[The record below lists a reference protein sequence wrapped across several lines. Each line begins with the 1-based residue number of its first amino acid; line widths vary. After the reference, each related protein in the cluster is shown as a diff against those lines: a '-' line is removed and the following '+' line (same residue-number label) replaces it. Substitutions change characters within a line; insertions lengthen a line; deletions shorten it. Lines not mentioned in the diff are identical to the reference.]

1 MPYASAVIAIV
12 LALALPLAAFLV
24 LMLSR
29 PRGPDIAD
37 QRRRAAGVWIPRLSV
52 IATIA
57 TYLCVTLILVE
68 AWKLHRVEPEPGWI
82 GALSGVIRGVDMAVM
97 LWAALGAYLLIPGV
111 VGVLMAAIPAA
122 RWRNPARILV
132 LRRFARDDT
141 SRALKALIGER
152 VSRHGHVYTLAD
164 RDINTPWYVR
174 LPVVLTQ
181 LVFLH
186 FRASRVRVTG

>member
-1 MPYASAVIAIV
+1 
-12 LALALPLAAFLV
+12 
-24 LMLSR
+24 
-29 PRGPDIAD
+29 
-37 QRRRAAGVWIPRLSV
+37 
-52 IATIA
+52 
-57 TYLCVTLILVE
+57 
-68 AWKLHRVEPEPGWI
+68 
-82 GALSGVIRGVDMAVM
+82 
-97 LWAALGAYLLIPGV
+97 
-111 VGVLMAAIPAA
+111 VGVLRAAIPAA

-152 VSRHGHVYTLAD
+152 VSRYGHVYTLAD

-174 LPVVLTQ
+174 LPVGLTQ

>member
-68 AWKLHRVEPEPGWI
+68 AWKLHRVEQEPGWI

-97 LWAALGAYLLIPGV
+97 L
-111 VGVLMAAIPAA
+111 
-122 RWRNPARILV
+122 
-132 LRRFARDDT
+132 
-141 SRALKALIGER
+141 
-152 VSRHGHVYTLAD
+152 
-164 RDINTPWYVR
+164 
-174 LPVVLTQ
+174 
-181 LVFLH
+181 
-186 FRASRVRVTG
+186 